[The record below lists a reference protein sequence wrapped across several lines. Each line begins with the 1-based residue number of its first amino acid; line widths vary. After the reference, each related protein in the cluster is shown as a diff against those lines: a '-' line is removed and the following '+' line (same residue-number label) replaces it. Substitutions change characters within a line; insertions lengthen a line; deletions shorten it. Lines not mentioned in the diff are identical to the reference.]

1 MIVNKVA
8 IEHNLIVPSSF
19 SALITQVL
27 PINGN
32 SCLLP
37 NRDLKDNFDSDM
49 ETLTEGGK

>member
-1 MIVNKVA
+1 VIFNKVA
-8 IEHNLIVPSSF
+8 IEHNSIVPSSF

-32 SCLLP
+32 SWRP
-37 NRDLKDNFDSDM
+37 NRDMKDNFDSDA